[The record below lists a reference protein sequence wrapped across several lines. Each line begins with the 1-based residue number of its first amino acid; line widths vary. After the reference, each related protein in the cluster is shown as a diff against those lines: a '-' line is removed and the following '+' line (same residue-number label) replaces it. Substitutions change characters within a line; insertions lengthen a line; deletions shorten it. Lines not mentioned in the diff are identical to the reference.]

1 MRPHVLGIDDAPFQK
16 DQDEHVPI
24 VGVMMEG
31 ATLVEEIALGGF
43 PVDGSDATGYL
54 STWVS
59 GQRWHPALQA
69 VVLGGITIAG
79 LGMVDLPRLADEL
92 AVPVV
97 AVTRHD
103 TETEDLERA
112 LSAAG
117 LSARLPIL
125 QRAPASYQLRN
136 GLFAA
141 SAGIEPADA
150 ERIIRATLHKA
161 RLPEPLRLAHLFG
174 AALIN
179 GHSRGRV

>member
-16 DQDEHVPI
+16 EQGEDVPI

-31 ATLVEEIALGGF
+31 ATLVEGISVGAF

-54 STWVS
+54 STWIS

-79 LGMVDLPRLADEL
+79 LGIVDLHRLAEEL
-92 AVPVV
+92 DVPVV
-97 AVTRHD
+97 AVTRRD
-103 TETEDLERA
+103 TDTEDLERA
-112 LSAAG
+112 LTAAG

-125 QRAPASYQLRN
+125 ERAPASHQIQK

-141 SAGIEPADA
+141 CARIELRDAGH
-150 ERIIRATLHKA
+150 IIRATLHKA

-174 AALIN
+174 AALVN